1 MNRISVLSYLDETY
15 LKYPDKTAFFSEAGN
30 MTFLHLYQYSRS
42 AGSYLADSGYY
53 RKPIVVFMRKSSE
66 MIAAF
71 LGVVRGGCYYVPIDE
86 EMPEHRIALIF
97 ETLRP
102 ELVICDGTTARAA
115 QELQSSAAP
124 FRIVSS
130 AELRGYPVNEPRLRP

>member
-30 MTFLHLYQYSRS
+30 MTFLQLYQYSRS
-42 AGSYLADSGYY
+42 AGSYLADSRYY

-71 LGVVRGGCYYVPIDE
+71 LGVVRGGAIMYRSMRKC
-86 EMPEHRIALIF
+86 RS
-97 ETLRP
+97 
-102 ELVICDGTTARAA
+102 TAS
-115 QELQSSAAP
+115 L
-124 FRIVSS
+124 
-130 AELRGYPVNEPRLRP
+130 

>member
-1 MNRISVLSYLDETY
+1 MGPVLHGIKKGGSSVNRISVLSYLDETY

-71 LGVVRGGCYYVPIDE
+71 LGVVRGGAIMYRSMRKC
-86 EMPEHRIALIF
+86 RS
-97 ETLRP
+97 
-102 ELVICDGTTARAA
+102 TAS
-115 QELQSSAAP
+115 L
-124 FRIVSS
+124 
-130 AELRGYPVNEPRLRP
+130 